1 MTKKKNQKFEQLLL
15 RLEEISSLL
24 ESDDVDLEDSIKLYE
39 EGIELSRK
47 CYNILEKA
55 ELKVTELKKQLE
67 SEFDKLEE

>member
-24 ESDDVDLEDSIKLYE
+24 ESEDVDLEDSIKLYE

>member
-1 MTKKKNQKFEQLLL
+1 MTKKKDQKFEQLLL

-24 ESDDVDLEDSIKLYE
+24 ESDDVGLEDSIKLYE

>member
-1 MTKKKNQKFEQLLL
+1 MTKKKDQKFEQLLL

>member
-1 MTKKKNQKFEQLLL
+1 MTKKKDQKFEQLLL

-24 ESDDVDLEDSIKLYE
+24 ESDDVDLEDSIKLYG